1 MLSFVLFLI
10 GLILGGCFG
19 VVLIC
24 MLPINRINE
33 QSRKEDDNEKDD

>member
-10 GLILGGCFG
+10 GLILGGYFG

-24 MLPINRINE
+24 MLQINRINE